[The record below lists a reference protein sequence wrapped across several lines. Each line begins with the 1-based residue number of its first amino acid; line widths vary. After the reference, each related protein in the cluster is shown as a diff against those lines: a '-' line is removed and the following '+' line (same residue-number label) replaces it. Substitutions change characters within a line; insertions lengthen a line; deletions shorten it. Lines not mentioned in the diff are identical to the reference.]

1 MTAAAAG
8 LNCWNCGASLDEL
21 PRPITRHM
29 NCPEC
34 FEDLHCCRMCRHFTD
49 NATNPCADERA
60 EPPVYKE
67 GANFCGFFRPAS
79 DSYRAGRKEKGEQA
93 RSNLTALF
101 ANPGAEDTPGDDAG
115 TPAEEAADD
124 AAAIARRKLEGL
136 FR

>member
-60 EPPVYKE
+60 EPPVHKE
-67 GANFCGFFRPAS
+67 GANFCDFFRPAS

-101 ANPGAEDTPGDDAG
+101 SNSDAGDTPGEDAG

>member
-8 LNCWNCGASLDEL
+8 LKCWNCGASLDEL

-60 EPPVYKE
+60 EPPVHKE
-67 GANFCGFFRPAS
+67 GANFCDFFRPAS
-79 DSYRAGRKEKGEQA
+79 DSYRTGRKEKGEQA

-101 ANPGAEDTPGDDAG
+101 ANPGTDDAPSDDAG
-115 TPAEEAADD
+115 AAAEEAADD

>member
-8 LNCWNCGASLDEL
+8 LKCWSCGASLDEL

-49 NATNPCADERA
+49 NATNPCAEERA
-60 EPPVYKE
+60 EPPVHKE

-101 ANPGAEDTPGDDAG
+101 SNSDAEDTPSEDAG